1 MKPYHLNF
9 LIYRWLSHRD
19 FLETFNHN
27 YELYLKIRDEN
38 PRLFSDK
45 ERRILDNRQIK
56 EAAVHML
63 QQLDIVSQILNVMQ
77 SDSSNLSDA
86 MKWWLMLSNSPVLS
100 EDLKSEVKKKM
111 DKAVTP
117 HHILAKMVSTT
128 GGGIDLPVEMKQTAI
143 EFVGRINVQFP
154 AILAAFEV
162 EDNSVFPASAF
173 NASIRNVMD
182 PINYWRHVKKNT
194 LMEPFKRFCDMAVRL
209 LSCPPSSAGL
219 ERTFSAFGLIHSKLR
234 NRLSNERV
242 MKLVRVYC
250 HLRDTEGTDLDN
262 FLQVQ
267 MAEDIQE

>member
-1 MKPYHLNF
+1 M
-9 LIYRWLSHRD
+9 
-19 FLETFNHN
+19 ETFNHN

-86 MKWWLMLSNSPVLS
+86 MEGWLMLSNSPVFS

-111 DKAVTP
+111 NKAVTP

-128 GGGIDLPVEMKQTAI
+128 GGGIDMPVEMKQTAI
-143 EFVGRINVQFP
+143 EFVGKINVQFP

-162 EDNSVFPASAF
+162 EDDSVFPASAF

-194 LMEPFKRFCDMAVRL
+194 LMEPLKRFSDMAVRL
-209 LSCPPSSAGL
+209 LSCPPSAGL
-219 ERTFSAFGLIHSKLR
+219 ERSFSAFGLIHSKLR
-234 NRLSNERV
+234 NRLSNERI
-242 MKLVRVYC
+242 MKLV
-250 HLRDTEGTDLDN
+250 RDTEGTDLDN